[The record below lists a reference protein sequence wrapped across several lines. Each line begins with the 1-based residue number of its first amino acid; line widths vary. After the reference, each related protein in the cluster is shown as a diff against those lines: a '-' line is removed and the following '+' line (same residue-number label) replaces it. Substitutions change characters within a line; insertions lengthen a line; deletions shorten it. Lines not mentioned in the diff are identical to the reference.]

1 VTRLFNSLIGL
12 VVLVVTG
19 AAPLQAEEI
28 DRIVVIV
35 NDDVITESEFN
46 RQISNVKSDLR
57 ARNAKLPP
65 ERILRK
71 QVLERMVND
80 KIQLQIAAR
89 SGVDVPDAM
98 VDDAVRSLASRNNLT
113 VDELERLLAGD
124 GVPLAS
130 FRDNVKTQLTIR
142 RLVEREIASRIAV
155 TEEEIDSFLETQ
167 ENQGTSASEFDIS
180 HILIRVSEGPGD
192 AERGTA
198 KQRAEQLVSELRGGL
213 DFEQAAVANSEAP
226 DALEGGR
233 LGWRKPGQLPKLFMT
248 ALNGLEPGQ
257 VSDVLRSP
265 NGFHILKLNDVR
277 GQRSNQVE
285 QTRARHILIAIDE
298 FISLA
303 EARARL
309 MQLRER
315 IGSGEEFADLAKAH
329 SSDPLS
335 SAQGGDLGWL
345 APGDAVRPFEQAMN
359 RLEVGEIS
367 DPVRTPFG
375 MHIIE
380 VLERRTQE
388 IGEELARNNAR
399 QQIHARKSDERYN
412 RWLRQLRDESYVE
425 YRQESL
431 SFLN

>member
-1 VTRLFNSLIGL
+1 MTRLFNSLIGL